1 MIRSVRADREGFKD
15 VTFEPGFNVV
25 LAERTEEATEKDS
38 RNGSGKS
45 SLIEVIHF
53 CLGSGTEQ
61 NPLMADALEGWTFYL
76 DLTIRGREIS
86 VSRNTARQGRIE
98 LSGDFSGWPIDIKR
112 DVDTGKLYVSVESW
126 RQVLAWLMFDLPLE
140 MAEESYKPTARMLL
154 PYFARRGRD
163 AFSEPFKHFANQP
176 SWSRQV
182 HTAFLLGIDW
192 RFTRSAELLR
202 RREDALKD
210 ARKAIEA
217 WRKTADVDGPDGT
230 DTASLEGR
238 LEALKINL
246 ERRMREGADQLASFQ
261 VHPQYATLELE
272 ATEMTA
278 TIHARSNENVADRQL
293 LQFYEQS
300 IEEERPAD
308 PEALAAMY
316 AEAGVYFSDQLSRRL
331 EDVREFHDRIYTNR
345 RAYLEG
351 EMKRLSE
358 AITQREGEIEALSTK
373 RASTLG
379 VLRHHGALEEYLALQ
394 ERHNELAEQL
404 ARVAAEIDQLRG
416 FEEELTRVRLEK
428 DQLVL
433 DAREDF
439 RERRPIWARA
449 VDIFGANTAELYE
462 HPGEL
467 ALNVSTAGGLT
478 SSIAIERGASQ
489 GVQEMMVLCYDLMV
503 AELFSDRD
511 PSPGFLVHDSTIF
524 DGVDERQVAR
534 ALQLAA
540 RKADDCGFQ
549 YVCCLNSD
557 AVPWAELG
565 DDFDVHE
572 YVRLELSDAGEA
584 GGLFGI
590 RF

>member
-1 MIRSVRADREGFKD
+1 MIRAVRADHKGFKD
-15 VTFEPGFNVV
+15 VTFDPGFNVI
-25 LAERTEEATEKDS
+25 LAERSEVATDKDS

-53 CLGSGTEQ
+53 CLGSGSEQ
-61 NPLMADALEGWTFYL
+61 NPLMHDALEGWTFSL

-86 VSRNTARQGRIE
+86 VSRSTARQGRVE
-98 LSGDFSGWPIDIKR
+98 LAGDFSRWPIDIKR
-112 DVDTGKLYVSVESW
+112 DVDSGEFYMSVESW
-126 RQVLAWLMFDLPLE
+126 RDALAWVMFDVPPE
-140 MAEESYKPTARMLL
+140 IAEESYKPTARTLL

-163 AFSEPFKHFANQP
+163 AFSEPFKHFASQP

-202 RREDALKD
+202 QREDRLKD

-217 WRKTADVDGPDGT
+217 WRRTADVDGPDGA

-246 ERRMREGADQLASFQ
+246 ERRIRDGTDQLASFH
-261 VHPQYATLELE
+261 VHPQYAELE
-272 ATEMTA
+272 QEASEMTA
-278 TIHARSNENVADRQL
+278 TIHAHSNENVADRQL
-293 LQFYEQS
+293 LQFYQQS

-308 PEALAAMY
+308 PDALAAMY
-316 AEAGVYFSDQLSRRL
+316 AEAGVYFSDQLNQRL
-331 EDVREFHDRIYTNR
+331 DDVREFHDRIYANR
-345 RAYLEG
+345 RSYLEG

-358 AITQREGEIEALSTK
+358 AIAQREAEIEAVSTQ
-373 RASTLG
+373 RAAILA
-379 VLRHHGALEEYLALQ
+379 VLRQHGALEEYLALQ

-404 ARVAAEIDQLRG
+404 ARVAAQIDQLRG
-416 FEEELTRVRLEK
+416 FEEELTRVRLER

-439 RERRPIWARA
+439 QERRPIWSRA
-449 VDIFGANTAELYE
+449 VDTFGANTAELYE

-467 ALNVSTAGGLT
+467 ALNVSTTGGLT
-478 SSIAIERGASQ
+478 YNIAIERGASQ

-503 AELFSDRD
+503 AEFWSERD
-511 PSPGFLVHDSTIF
+511 PSPGFLIHDSTVF

-534 ALQLAA
+534 ALRLAA
-540 RKADDCGFQ
+540 RKAEDCGFQ
-549 YVCCLNSD
+549 YLCCLNSD
-557 AVPWAELG
+557 AVPWEELG
-565 DDFDVHE
+565 DDFDVRD
-572 YVRLELSDAGEA
+572 YLRLELSDAGET

>member
-1 MIRSVRADREGFKD
+1 
-15 VTFEPGFNVV
+15 
-25 LAERTEEATEKDS
+25 
-38 RNGSGKS
+38 
-45 SLIEVIHF
+45 
-53 CLGSGTEQ
+53 
-61 NPLMADALEGWTFYL
+61 
-76 DLTIRGREIS
+76 
-86 VSRNTARQGRIE
+86 
-98 LSGDFSGWPIDIKR
+98 
-112 DVDTGKLYVSVESW
+112 
-126 RQVLAWLMFDLPLE
+126 
-140 MAEESYKPTARMLL
+140 MLL

-192 RFTRSAELLR
+192 RFTRRAELLR
-202 RREDALKD
+202 QREEALKN

-217 WRKTADVDGPDGT
+217 WRKTADIDGPEGDA

-238 LEALKINL
+238 LEALRINL
-246 ERRMREGADQLASFQ
+246 ERRIREGADQLASFQ
-261 VHPQYATLELE
+261 VHPQYAELE
-272 ATEMTA
+272 EEASEMTA
-278 TIHARSNENVADRQL
+278 TIHARANENVADRQL

-308 PEALAAMY
+308 PQALAAMY
-316 AEAGVYFSDQLSRRL
+316 AEAGVYFSDQLNQRL
-331 EDVREFHDRIYTNR
+331 EDVREFHERIYSNR

-358 AITQREGEIEALSTK
+358 AIAQRDAEIEAISTK
-373 RASTLG
+373 RASSLG
-379 VLRHHGALEEYLALQ
+379 VLRQHGALEEYLALQ

-404 ARVAAEIDQLRG
+404 AGVVAQLDQLRG
-416 FEEELTRVRLEK
+416 FEEQLTRVRLER

-439 RERRPIWARA
+439 HERRPIWSRA
-449 VDIFGANTAELYE
+449 VDIFGVNTAELYE
-462 HPGEL
+462 HAGEL
-467 ALNVSTAGGLT
+467 ALNVSSTGGLT
-478 SSIAIERGASQ
+478 YSINIERGASQ

-503 AELFSDRD
+503 GELWSDRD
-511 PSPGFLVHDSTIF
+511 PSPGFVVHDSTIF

-534 ALQLAA
+534 ALRLAA

-557 AVPWAELG
+557 AVPWHELG
-565 DDFDVHE
+565 DDFDVRD

>member
-1 MIRSVRADREGFKD
+1 MIRSVRADHEGFKD

-61 NPLMADALEGWTFYL
+61 NPLMEDALEGWTFYL

-86 VSRNTARQGRIE
+86 VARNTARQGRIE
-98 LSGDFSGWPIDIKR
+98 LTGDFSGWPIDIKR
-112 DVDTGKLYVSVESW
+112 DVDTGELYMSVESW
-126 RQVLAWLMFDLPLE
+126 RQALAWVMFDLPLE
-140 MAEESYKPTARMLL
+140 IAEESYKPTARMLL

-163 AFSEPFKHFANQP
+163 AFSKPFKHFANQP

-202 RREDALKD
+202 QREDALKD

-217 WRKTADVDGPDGT
+217 WRRTADVEGPDGA

-246 ERRMREGADQLASFQ
+246 ERRIREGADQLASFQ
-261 VHPQYATLELE
+261 VHPQYAELE
-272 ATEMTA
+272 EEASEMTA
-278 TIHARSNENVADRQL
+278 MIHARSNENVADRQL

-316 AEAGVYFSDQLSRRL
+316 AEAGVYFSDQLNKRL

-345 RAYLEG
+345 RAYLAG

-358 AITQREGEIEALSTK
+358 AITQREEEIEAVSTK
-373 RASTLG
+373 RAATLG
-379 VLRHHGALEEYLALQ
+379 VLRQHGALEEYLALQ
-394 ERHNELAEQL
+394 ERHNDLAEQL

-416 FEEELTRVRLEK
+416 FEEDLTRVRLEQ

-433 DAREDF
+433 EAREDF
-439 RERRPIWARA
+439 QERRPIWSRA
-449 VDIFGANTAELYE
+449 VDVFGANTAELYE

-467 ALNVSTAGGLT
+467 ALNVSTTGGLT
-478 SSIAIERGASQ
+478 YRIAIERGASQ
-489 GVQEMMVLCYDLMV
+489 GVQEMMVLCFDLMV
-503 AELFSDRD
+503 AELWSDRD

-534 ALQLAA
+534 ALLLAA

-549 YVCCLNSD
+549 YICCLNSD

-565 DDFDVHE
+565 GAFEVQE